1 MAQRQ
6 SVRGPRSSL
15 LWLAI
20 ILILVLAIALAA
32 VVFVIGPERQLAV
45 QATATAQAYITQATA
60 TAQAHAS
67 EVQRAYDAGVAF
79 ATAGDWE
86 KATEEF
92 ARVVALEPGY
102 KDVTARLAEARA
114 NADAARVTATAE
126 AIIAAEQAAAKATAE
141 TRSAIESAYQ
151 RGLAYL
157 DLERWEQAKAEF
169 EQVIAGDPNYKD
181 VQAKM
186 AEVEARL
193 AEIRALTP
201 TATLTITPGPS
212 PTPPPTATNTPTTT
226 PTKTPT
232 PAPTATPTPTPTKT
246 STPTPTNTRTKRPT
260 ATQTPTETP
269 IPNTP
274 PGTILVMRE
283 TWTQGNLALT
293 LTDAIVLPNSYDAL
307 QLRFSIVNISDRKFM
322 IDVLKD
328 SFYVYPDTGEEWQPS
343 WQGACGVSQKDHRDV
358 MLKPSQPFEFEY
370 FFGRRPLP
378 HGVSK
383 FTVHVKNISD
393 VIKDA
398 RWEIPIPRP

>member
-1 MAQRQ
+1 MVQRK
-6 SVRGPRSSL
+6 SIRGSRSSV
-15 LWLAI
+15 LWLLI
-20 ILILVLAIALAA
+20 ILVLVLAIALAT
-32 VVFVIGPERQLAV
+32 VVFVIGPEQELAI
-45 QATATAQAYITQATA
+45 QATVTAQAYVSQATA

-79 ATAGDWE
+79 ATAGDWDR
-86 KATEEF
+86 AAEEF
-92 ARVVALEPGY
+92 ASVIALEPGY
-102 KDVTARLAEARA
+102 KDATARLTEARA
-114 NADAARVTATAE
+114 NADAARGTATAE
-126 AIIAAEQAAAKATAE
+126 AIIVAEQAAATATAE
-141 TRSAIESAYQ
+141 IRSAIELAYQ
-151 RGLAYL
+151 RGLAYF

-181 VQAKM
+181 VQAQL
-186 AEVEARL
+186 AAVEAKL

-201 TATLTITPGPS
+201 TATPTITPGPN
-212 PTPPPTATNTPTTT
+212 PTPLPTPTSTPTTT
-226 PTKTPT
+226 PTNTPT
-232 PAPTATPTPTPTKT
+232 PAPTATPTPTPTNT
-246 STPTPTNTRTKRPT
+246 STPTPTNTRTRRPT

-293 LTDAIVLPNSYDAL
+293 LTDAIVLPPYKAL
-307 QLRFSIVNISDRKFM
+307 QLRFSIVNISDREFM
-322 IDVLKD
+322 IDILKD

-343 WQGACGVSQKDHRDV
+343 SVHLVGLPKDHRDV

-370 FFGRRPLP
+370 FFGDRPLP
-378 HGVSK
+378 LGVSK

-398 RWEIPIPRP
+398 RWEVPIPRP